1 MAQPPI
7 NGILASSSGVAAMRA
22 SGSASLPSL
31 AGMGLSAAIPS
42 GLGLGLLLAIALLAY
57 WYRRVL

>member
-7 NGILASSSGVAAMRA
+7 NGILASSAGAAAMSR
-22 SGSASLPSL
+22 SGWTLPELVTDRIS
-31 AGMGLSAAIPS
+31 MPS
-42 GLGLGLLLAIALLAY
+42 DLGIGLLVAFAVLIY